1 MTPYYRP
8 VFGYL
13 KDAVFILLVLI
24 ALGSSPLRADSPPSN
39 GDFDALTRSGFDHF
53 YSLQYD
59 QAIRDFQSARE
70 VRPDEPNAINHELE
84 ARLFQQLYK
93 YNALDTRLYMKQR
106 FLSGK
111 QVPID
116 PAIKK
121 RILDL
126 AEQAIAASD
135 KRLKSNPKDVQA
147 LYSRGVTEGLRST
160 YLAVAEH
167 SFWAAL
173 RNALAARHDHEEVL
187 RLQPDFNDAKT
198 VVGAHNYV
206 VGNLSMPAKAMAG
219 IAGIRGDK
227 NKGLQMLADAGKA
240 GGESHTDAKVT
251 LALFLR
257 REERYSEALEV
268 VRSLINERPHNF
280 LFALE
285 EANLLRDAGRGPES
299 IAAYRVLL
307 NGCKEGR
314 YPSAHVEMAEFS
326 LGEALRGQGQFAEAL
341 EEYRAAIGA
350 SDYDPDLH
358 QRALLGAGE
367 VSDMLARREDAVSE
381 YRAAI
386 ALDASTEEAEAAR
399 KYLDKPYRGH

>member
-1 MTPYYRP
+1 MTPYTRP
-8 VFGYL
+8 VLGSL
-13 KDAVFILLVLI
+13 KTRVSFLFVLI
-24 ALGSSPLRADSPPSN
+24 VLGAVSLHAASPSSKGN
-39 GDFDALTRSGFDHF
+39 FEALTQRGFDHF
-53 YSLQYD
+53 YSLEYD
-59 QAIRDFQSARE
+59 QAIRDFQSAWE
-70 VRPDEPNAINHELE
+70 VRPDEPNAINHVLE

-121 RILDL
+121 QLLDL
-126 AEQAIAASD
+126 AEQAIVASD

-147 LYSRGVTEGLRST
+147 LYTRGVAEGLRST

-187 RLQPDFNDAKT
+187 RLQPDFTDAKT

-206 VGNLSMPAKAMAG
+206 VGNLSVPVKAMAG

-257 REERYSEALEV
+257 REERYTEAIEV
-268 VRSLINERPHNF
+268 VRSLTKEHPHNF

-285 EANLLRDAGRGPES
+285 EANLLRDAGRGADS

-307 NGCKEGR
+307 SGCKDGR
-314 YPSAHVEMAEFS
+314 YPSAHVEMAQFS
-326 LGEALRGQGQFAEAL
+326 LGEALRGQGQLAEAM
-341 EEYRAAIGA
+341 EQYQAAIGA

-367 VSDMLARREDAVSE
+367 VSDLLAKREDAMKE

-386 ALDASTEEAEAAR
+386 ALDGSTEEADIAR
-399 KYLDKPYRGH
+399 KYLDRPYRGH

>member
-8 VFGYL
+8 VFGSL
-13 KDAVFILLVLI
+13 KDAVSILLVLI
-24 ALGSSPLRADSPPSN
+24 GFGAIPLRADSPSSK
-39 GDFDALTRSGFDHF
+39 GDFDALTRSGIDHF

-59 QAIRDFQSARE
+59 QAIQDFQRARE
-70 VRPDEPNAINHELE
+70 VRPDEPNAINHLLE

-121 RILDL
+121 QLLDL
-126 AEQAIAASD
+126 AQQAIAASD
-135 KRLKSNPKDVQA
+135 KRLRSNPKDVQA

-206 VGNLSMPAKAMAG
+206 VGSLSVPTKAMAG

-240 GGESHTDAKVT
+240 GGESHTDAKIT

-257 REERYSEALEV
+257 REERYSEAIAV
-268 VRSLINERPHNF
+268 VRSLIQERPHNF
-280 LFALE
+280 LMALE

-307 NGCKEGR
+307 NGCKEGK
-314 YPSAHVEMAEFS
+314 YPSAHVEMAQFS
-326 LGEALRGQGQFAEAL
+326 LGEALRGQGQLGEAL
-341 EEYRAAIGA
+341 EEYRAAIAA
-350 SDYDPDLH
+350 SDYDADLH

-367 VSDMLARREDAVSE
+367 VSDLLAKREDAVTE

-386 ALDASTEEAEAAR
+386 ALDASTEEAETAR

>member
-8 VFGYL
+8 VFGSL
-13 KDAVFILLVLI
+13 KHAVSILLVLI
-24 ALGSSPLRADSPPSN
+24 GLGASPLRADSTPSKS
-39 GDFDALTRSGFDHF
+39 DFDALTRSGIDHF

-59 QAIRDFQSARE
+59 QAIQDFQSARE
-70 VRPDEPNAINHELE
+70 VRPDEPNAINHLLE

-121 RILDL
+121 QLLNL

-135 KRLKSNPKDVQA
+135 KRLRSNPTDVQA

-160 YLAVAEH
+160 YLAVVEH

-173 RNALAARHDHEEVL
+173 RHALAARHDHEEVL

-206 VGNLSMPAKAMAG
+206 VGSLSVPAKAMAG
-219 IAGIRGDK
+219 IVGIRGDK

-240 GGESHTDAKVT
+240 GGESHTDAKIT

-257 REERYSEALEV
+257 REERYSEAITV
-268 VRSLINERPHNF
+268 VRSLILERPHNF
-280 LFALE
+280 LMALE

-299 IAAYRVLL
+299 IAAYRLL
-307 NGCKEGR
+307 LKGCQEGK
-314 YPSAHVEMAEFS
+314 YPSAHVEMAQFS
-326 LGEALRGQGQFAEAL
+326 LGEALRGQGQLAEAV
-341 EEYRAAIGA
+341 EEYRAAIEA
-350 SDYDPDLH
+350 SNYDADLH

-367 VSDMLARREDAVSE
+367 VSDLLAKRQDALNE

-386 ALDASTEEAEAAR
+386 ALDASTEEAETAR